1 MAEARNAIEYT
12 KQKRNFDLFLVNEND
27 DGTVTLTLKLP
38 HPYRWR
44 RHCVKMG
51 YRWRNVILYGLW
63 PASPIT
69 LLIVTITLVLI
80 ALSANPTSWWR
91 TGWLARILTYSNE
104 LFWPKQFLKHISLDV
119 RIGYLAALGSIWIVF
134 IIMALERGLLRFVLS
149 WNGWI
154 YRHKKDHVS
163 TRMWQFATKVLTGFK
178 NPRLTYSFQSS
189 LPTMPVPYLENTV
202 TKFLESVKPIL
213 EEKEYLKLKD
223 LGETFIVNNGVKIN
237 QYLKIRAF
245 LWSTNYVS
253 DIWEKY
259 VWLRARNSLCI
270 NSNYYM
276 LDFCDFAPSRI
287 SVARAGTLTAL
298 MVDFHILLQ
307 KEHVEPIR
315 IRGIRPICMNQY
327 ERMFGTTRIP
337 GKENDVLKHRGDSS
351 KHIVVIRR
359 GVFFKIEVI
368 RWDGRVSKPY
378 EIEEQFA
385 YVKQIAD
392 QMHNLGQ
399 IKESNGK
406 YLASLTAAT
415 RTIWAEVREDNFSEG
430 VNKVSLDE
438 IEKALFVVVLD
449 TNSPATWR
457 ERGSLTMHGDGTN
470 RWFDKSVSLIVY
482 ENGHAGLNA
491 EHSWA
496 DAPVVAHMWEHCLCH
511 EIERNG
517 KFSYQ
522 DNGHASNKSTKGNK
536 DFVPTT
542 VLLNKVKLLK
552 FHLNKNACT
561 STRNAL
567 KFAKNLI
574 CDLQLEVFGHVDYGK
589 GLVKKNGLSPDAFIQ
604 MAYQL
609 AYYRAHGTMALTY
622 EACMAR
628 MFRNGR
634 TETVRVLSAESVN
647 FVKSMIGIAS
657 IKSNDTHNDI
667 DNNGDGLNNNNDV
680 KNNDLKFSLLK
691 KACDKHQ
698 HAYIDAM
705 CGRGVERHIFA
716 MYVVSMSMDAESEF
730 LQTALKIPWRMSTS
744 QQPQRQT
751 KVWNIVPKEI
761 DDICISPG
769 GGFGPVTDDGYGI
782 SYMFAGEDK
791 IFFHVSSKRSS
802 PMSDSE
808 KFLNVLNNVL
818 KEMKDLLLYNMDEKG
833 RRKKAL

>member
-1 MAEARNAIEYT
+1 M
-12 KQKRNFDLFLVNEND
+12 
-27 DGTVTLTLKLP
+27 
-38 HPYRWR
+38 
-44 RHCVKMG
+44 
-51 YRWRNVILYGLW
+51 
-63 PASPIT
+63 
-69 LLIVTITLVLI
+69 
-80 ALSANPTSWWR
+80 
-91 TGWLARILTYSNE
+91 
-104 LFWPKQFLKHISLDV
+104 
-119 RIGYLAALGSIWIVF
+119 
-134 IIMALERGLLRFVLS
+134 
-149 WNGWI
+149 
-154 YRHKKDHVS
+154 
-163 TRMWQFATKVLTGFK
+163 
-178 NPRLTYSFQSS
+178 
-189 LPTMPVPYLENTV
+189 
-202 TKFLESVKPIL
+202 
-213 EEKEYLKLKD
+213 
-223 LGETFIVNNGVKIN
+223 
-237 QYLKIRAF
+237 
-245 LWSTNYVS
+245 
-253 DIWEKY
+253 
-259 VWLRARNSLCI
+259 
-270 NSNYYM
+270 
-276 LDFCDFAPSRI
+276 
-287 SVARAGTLTAL
+287 
-298 MVDFHILLQ
+298 
-307 KEHVEPIR
+307 
-315 IRGIRPICMNQY
+315 
-327 ERMFGTTRIP
+327 
-337 GKENDVLKHRGDSS
+337 LKHRGDSS

-385 YVKQIAD
+385 YVKQITD

-604 MAYQL
+604 MAY
-609 AYYRAHGTMALTY
+609 
-622 EACMAR
+622 
-628 MFRNGR
+628 
-634 TETVRVLSAESVN
+634 
-647 FVKSMIGIAS
+647 
-657 IKSNDTHNDI
+657 
-667 DNNGDGLNNNNDV
+667 
-680 KNNDLKFSLLK
+680 
-691 KACDKHQ
+691 
-698 HAYIDAM
+698 
-705 CGRGVERHIFA
+705 RHIIEH
-716 MYVVSMSMDAESEF
+716 MVR
-730 LQTALKIPWRMSTS
+730 WH
-744 QQPQRQT
+744 
-751 KVWNIVPKEI
+751 
-761 DDICISPG
+761 DI
-769 GGFGPVTDDGYGI
+769 
-782 SYMFAGEDK
+782 
-791 IFFHVSSKRSS
+791 
-802 PMSDSE
+802 
-808 KFLNVLNNVL
+808 
-818 KEMKDLLLYNMDEKG
+818 
-833 RRKKAL
+833 

>member
-12 KQKRNFDLFLVNEND
+12 KQKRNFDLFLVNENN
-27 DGTVTLTLKLP
+27 DGTVTLTLTLP

-44 RHCVKMG
+44 RQIVKIG

-80 ALSANPTSWWR
+80 ALFASPTSWWR
-91 TGWLARILTYSNE
+91 TGWLAQILTYSNQI
-104 LFWPKQFLKHISLDV
+104 FWPKELVKHIPQDIT
-119 RIGYLAALGSIWIVF
+119 IGYLAALGSIWIVF
-134 IIMALERGLLRFVLS
+134 IIMALERGLLRMVLS
-149 WNGWI
+149 WHGWM
-154 YRHKKDHVS
+154 YRSKLNHMS
-163 TRMWQFATKVLTGFK
+163 TRTWQFATKVLTGFQ

-189 LPTMPVPYLENTV
+189 LPNLPVPDLQSTV
-202 TKFLESVKPIL
+202 TTFLESVKPIL
-213 EEKEYLKLKD
+213 GDKEFFNLKD
-223 LGETFIVNNGVKIN
+223 LGETFIVNNGQKIN
-237 QYLKIRAF
+237 QYLKIRSW

-287 SVARAGTLTAL
+287 GVARAATLTAL
-298 MVDFHILLQ
+298 MVDFHRLLQ

-337 GKENDVLKHRGDSS
+337 GKENDVIKHRGDSA

-368 RWDGRVSKPY
+368 RWDGRVSKPC

-385 YVKQIAD
+385 HVKQVAD

-399 IKESNGK
+399 IKELNGK
-406 YLASLTAAT
+406 YLASLTAAS
-415 RTIWAEVREDNFSEG
+415 RTMWAEVREDNFSEG
-430 VNKVSLDE
+430 INKISLDE
-438 IEKALFVVVLD
+438 IETALFVVVLD
-449 TNSPATWR
+449 KESPTTWR

-522 DNGHASNKSTKGNK
+522 KDGHASNRSTKDNNDDVIPK
-536 DFVPTT
+536 TI
-542 VLLNKVKLLK
+542 LLNKVKILT
-552 FHLNKNACT
+552 FHLNPSACK
-561 STRNAL
+561 STRTAL
-567 KFAKNLI
+567 AFAKNLI
-574 CDLQLEVFGHVDYGK
+574 NDLQLEIFGHVDYGK
-589 GLVKKNGLSPDAFIQ
+589 GLIKKNCLSPDAFIQ

-609 AYYRAHGTMALTY
+609 AYYKVHGTMALTY
-622 EACMAR
+622 EACMTR

-634 TETVRVLSAESVN
+634 TETVRVLSAESVD
-647 FVKSMIGIAS
+647 FVKSMLAGNTAGNNRPNNEDI
-657 IKSNDTHNDI
+657 SNATK
-667 DNNGDGLNNNNDV
+667 LE
-680 KNNDLKFSLLK
+680 LLQ
-691 KACDKHQ
+691 KACAKHQ
-698 HAYIDAM
+698 NSYIDAM

-730 LQTALKIPWRMSTS
+730 LQNALKIPWRMSTS

-751 KVWNIVPKEI
+751 KIWNIVPKEI

-808 KFLNVLNNVL
+808 KFLNVLNRVL
-818 KEMKDLLLYNMDEKG
+818 KEMKDLLLFNIMDKG
-833 RRKKAL
+833 KKGV